1 MERFRFYDFFAGV
14 GMAELGLQPAWECVW
29 ANDRD
34 PKKAATYRANHDPS
48 RFHLA
53 DIATIEARDLPA
65 PTHLAWASFPCQD
78 LSLAGWRRGMAP
90 GRRSGAFWE
99 FHRIMRELHAVGLR
113 PPLIVL
119 ENVVGLL
126 SGSDF
131 PSLCEALT
139 ALDLRFGALV
149 IDAARFVPQSRPR
162 VFVVALDDRIDP
174 SPWEDADPRKRIWTT
189 NALWRAWTVLPGV
202 LQSRWVWWRLPEPA
216 PPTVA
221 IDDIVEAA
229 PAGVAWHAP
238 AETARLLS
246 LMTPLNAAKVN
257 ALRAKPG
264 RHVGFLYKR
273 TRQGRQR
280 AEARFDGRAGC
291 LRTATG
297 GSSRQTVLIVEDG

>member
-1 MERFRFYDFFAGV
+1 
-14 GMAELGLQPAWECVW
+14 
-29 ANDRD
+29 
-34 PKKAATYRANHDPS
+34 
-48 RFHLA
+48 
-53 DIATIEARDLPA
+53 
-65 PTHLAWASFPCQD
+65 
-78 LSLAGWRRGMAP
+78 
-90 GRRSGAFWE
+90 
-99 FHRIMRELHAVGLR
+99 MRELHAVGLR

-126 SGSDF
+126 SGSDV

-297 GSSRQTVLIVEDG
+297 GSSRQTVLIVEDGALRTRLLSPREAARLMGLADGFALPPGYNDAYHAMGDGVVVPVVRWLADWLLTPIAAALLASWSYAACHAACSGA